1 MKFQKSDI
9 DKYSFTEKELD
20 PMIELADPK
29 QLGGAC
35 TINNLLPTQ
44 YTSLFE
50 KYGIP
55 IGVVLDPVSS
65 LKRGGRIE
73 NESIYFNQNKN
84 KNEIPEII
92 DNAYFDKIYSM
103 THKNIPYMSNKTQKQ
118 KR

>member
-1 MKFQKSDI
+1 MKFQKSNI

-20 PMIELADPK
+20 PVNELADTN

-55 IGVVLDPVSS
+55 IGLVLDPISS
-65 LKRGGRIE
+65 LKRGGHTE
-73 NESIYFNQNKN
+73 NESIYFNQTKN
-84 KNEIPEII
+84 KNEIPGII
-92 DNAYFDKIYSM
+92 DNQYFDKIYSM

-118 KR
+118 NR

>member
-20 PMIELADPK
+20 PVNELADPN

-35 TINNLLPTQ
+35 SINNLLPTQ
-44 YTSLFE
+44 YTGPFE

-55 IGVVLDPVSS
+55 IGLVLDPVSS
-65 LKRGGRIE
+65 LKRGGSVE
-73 NESIYFNQNKN
+73 YKYSKN